1 MGGNGW
7 YEPGR
12 TAVILLDTHV
22 LLWLRI
28 GDRRLGR
35 RTREA
40 VEPSWTAQAVAVSAI
55 SFWEVAMLHDKGRL
69 TLLQDIGA
77 WRRTLLDDGLVEIT
91 VDGEIG
97 THAAGLASLPGDPA
111 DRLIVATALLGG
123 HQLVTADRRIL
134 GWAGQLRRLDARE

>member
-1 MGGNGW
+1 MGRNGGH
-7 YEPGR
+7 EPEQP
-12 TAVILLDTHV
+12 AVILLDTHV

-28 GDRRLGR
+28 GDQRLGQ

-40 VEPSWTAQAVAVSAI
+40 LEPSWTAQAVAVSAI
-55 SFWEVAMLHDKGRL
+55 SFWEVAMLRDKGRVR
-69 TLLQDIGA
+69 LLQDIGS
-77 WRRTLLDDGLVEIT
+77 WRRTLLDDGLVEIP

-97 THAAGLASLPGDPA
+97 TRAAEPASLPGDPA

-134 GWAGQLRRLDARE
+134 GWTGQLRRLDARE